1 MVASKSCSS
10 FIVQVIEF
18 GKAFFF
24 DSCLLF
30 LGNPLCFAKFVMNF
44 AGDWL

>member
-10 FIVQVIEF
+10 FFVQVIEF
-18 GKAFFF
+18 REAFFL

-30 LGNPLCFAKFVMNF
+30 FGNPVCFAKFVMNF